1 MSKSEQYKKE
11 IENLEN
17 KSLEELGN
25 IVNLFGNKYKG
36 KLIKEIYKENPGYF
50 EWLKTLNND
59 NYIGN
64 KYYFDI
70 EYSKR
75 AMIIYYDIMDYL
87 KNVGK

>member
-1 MSKSEQYKKE
+1 MSKSEQYKRE

-36 KLIKEIYKENPGYF
+36 KLIKEIYKENPSYF

-59 NYIGN
+59 NYIGS

-70 EYSKR
+70 
-75 AMIIYYDIMDYL
+75 YDNI
-87 KNVGK
+87 GR